1 MRHGD
6 IYAKELLEK
15 TEMHTLL
22 QKAGIIDEN
31 NKIDISTWSNKQQ
44 IYHSDID
51 ELEDL
56 SQDELLCLNDEEIL
70 FTVVANDVE
79 LLHSAD
85 LLDMAC
91 DDIVDHDKDEELNL
105 NGSEQSSNSE
115 MHAPLADG
123 PVALSTSLTETHQT
137 TGQNEQVIQE
147 KETRKNTHIY
157 YKGNWYHISQFVSW
171 EQGKFYMPKQSRLN
185 RFYSNYAIFDKFL
198 PPESLLNQDKH
209 LTRGDFIATWNN
221 GIFALEN

>member
-1 MRHGD
+1 MKHGD
-6 IYAKELLEK
+6 IYAKDLLEK

-31 NKIDISTWSNKQQ
+31 NKFDISTWSNKQQ

-56 SQDELLCLNDEEIL
+56 SQDELLSLNDEEIL

-91 DDIVDHDKDEELNL
+91 DDIMDHDKNEEMNQ
-105 NGSEQSSNSE
+105 NGSEQSSNSQ

-137 TGQNEQVIQE
+137 TGQNEQVVQE
-147 KETRKNTHIY
+147 KETRKNTHIF

-198 PPESLLNQDKH
+198 PPESFKS
-209 LTRGDFIATWNN
+209 R
-221 GIFALEN
+221 